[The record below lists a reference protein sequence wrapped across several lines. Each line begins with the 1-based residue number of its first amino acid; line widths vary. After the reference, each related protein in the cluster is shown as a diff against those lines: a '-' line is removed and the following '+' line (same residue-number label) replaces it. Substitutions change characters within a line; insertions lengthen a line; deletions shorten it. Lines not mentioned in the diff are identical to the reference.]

1 MLLDISNCVPF
12 VFHEG
17 TKRSPLCFSVLL
29 LFKKRARNGPELRE
43 RRGYVSNHLHD
54 WCCAMSL
61 WEMLCVSLRVNGCI
75 PVPKKLTKKV
85 QGQSQHGLFSG
96 RSINCSSNL
105 QIIILLYTCINRCLV
120 SAGENVPLSL
130 ARFVHFGQLTF
141 TSNNREKGFYLWLVK
156 QIKRVAF
163 ITCFY
168 VRQYRILFADMF
180 FVYYKV
186 MCKKMHLCEILD
198 TFF

>member
-1 MLLDISNCVPF
+1 MIDVVQCHCEKCCVCRYVWTGAF
-12 VFHEG
+12 
-17 TKRSPLCFSVLL
+17 LCQ
-29 LFKKRARNGPELRE
+29 
-43 RRGYVSNHLHD
+43 
-54 WCCAMSL
+54 
-61 WEMLCVSLRVNGCI
+61 
-75 PVPKKLTKKV
+75 KKLTKKV
-85 QGQSQHGLFSG
+85 QEGQSQHGLFSG

-186 MCKKMHLCEILD
+186 MCKKNA
-198 TFF
+198 FVKY

>member
-1 MLLDISNCVPF
+1 MIDVVQC
-12 VFHEG
+12 HCE
-17 TKRSPLCFSVLL
+17 KC
-29 LFKKRARNGPELRE
+29 
-43 RRGYVSNHLHD
+43 
-54 WCCAMSL
+54 
-61 WEMLCVSLRVNGCI
+61 CVSLRVNGCI
-75 PVPKKLTKKV
+75 PVPKKV
-85 QGQSQHGLFSG
+85 QEGQSQHGLFSG

-105 QIIILLYTCINRCLV
+105 QIIILLYTCINCCLV
-120 SAGENVPLSL
+120 SAGKNVPLSL

-156 QIKRVAF
+156 QINEWHLLLAF
-163 ITCFY
+163 TLGSTEFY
-168 VRQYRILFADMF
+168 LLIC